1 MTWQQVKI
9 VDFGFARLV
18 PEKDAELKVICG
30 TPEFMAPEVL
40 NFDPVCFKSDIWWVM
55 KCKRAFNFSGAERHK
70 QAHETARVCTFLK
83 MGQTRPRF
91 AYFCSFRNYR
101 SICWLVNLKPALLCV
116 PNAIKWYCK
125 TYLSSTQRGREPW
138 TSGCGRRLVCWMLW
152 VRIPA
157 PFIGWTFFH
166 KNLL

>member
-91 AYFCSFRNYR
+91 AYFVLSEIIGQYADWSIWSLLYYVYR
-101 SICWLVNLKPALLCV
+101 MQ
-116 PNAIKWYCK
+116 
-125 TYLSSTQRGREPW
+125 LSDIAKRT
-138 TSGCGRRLVCWMLW
+138 
-152 VRIPA
+152 
-157 PFIGWTFFH
+157 
-166 KNLL
+166 

>member
-55 KCKRAFNFSGAERHK
+55 KCKREFNFAGAERHK
-70 QAHETARVCTFLK
+70 QAHETTRICTFLK